1 MIGWEL
7 HAGSCSLP
15 HLTFGVSGMMTGE
28 SFFADPPLS
37 RSPSSN
43 SIKIDTSADPC
54 IKGDIFMTDL
64 AAAAFA
70 TQTESV
76 TAEMSQNAVTALH
89 CWTLYLES
97 IGTFRDIFLSSF
109 SVSQWLQVILSF
121 AAATRQAWFSMGCSK
136 RRVVGGVHCCLSCVC
151 ARLVL
156 YNSCVC
162 ACVFCMNL
170 ALKIAFTI

>member
-54 IKGDIFMTDL
+54 IKGDIFVADF
-64 AAAAFA
+64 AAAIFA
-70 TQTESV
+70 IQTESV
-76 TAEMSQNAVTALH
+76 TAGTNQKAATAWC
-89 CWTLYLES
+89 CWTSYLKS
-97 IGTFRDIFLSSF
+97 IGIHRDVFLDYLPGERSEGPLIRF
-109 SVSQWLQVILSF
+109 
-121 AAATRQAWFSMGCSK
+121 
-136 RRVVGGVHCCLSCVC
+136 
-151 ARLVL
+151 
-156 YNSCVC
+156 
-162 ACVFCMNL
+162 
-170 ALKIAFTI
+170 